1 MINNS
6 HIFYNSFNL
15 VVRRAERSSSF
26 FKIFFFQESLFSD
39 LVMGVGGWG
48 WRFINYMKQMQKTL
62 MLILF
67 DETSLTA
74 IRTPQPI
81 LAFSHSA

>member
-26 FKIFFFQESLFSD
+26 YFSFFSREFVFWYCY
-39 LVMGVGGWG
+39 VGV
-48 WRFINYMKQMQKTL
+48 FINYMKQMQETL

-67 DETSLTA
+67 DGTSLTA

-81 LAFSHSA
+81 LVSNHSA

>member
-26 FKIFFFQESLFSD
+26 SFFSPQESLFSG
-39 LVMGVGGWG
+39 LVMCVCVCGGG
-48 WRFINYMKQMQKTL
+48 GGGGGGGL
-62 MLILF
+62 
-67 DETSLTA
+67 
-74 IRTPQPI
+74 
-81 LAFSHSA
+81 H

>member
-26 FKIFFFQESLFSD
+26 SFFSPQESLFSG
-39 LVMGVGGWG
+39 LVMCVCVCGGG
-48 WRFINYMKQMQKTL
+48 GGGGL
-62 MLILF
+62 
-67 DETSLTA
+67 
-74 IRTPQPI
+74 
-81 LAFSHSA
+81 H